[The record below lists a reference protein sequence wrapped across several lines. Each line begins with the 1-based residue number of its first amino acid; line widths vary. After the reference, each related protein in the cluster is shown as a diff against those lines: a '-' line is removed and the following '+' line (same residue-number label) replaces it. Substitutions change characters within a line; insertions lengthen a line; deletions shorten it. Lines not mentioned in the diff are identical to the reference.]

1 MIEEESFN
9 ELRSCIYVS
18 EAQRARFCQ
27 LLINIVLA
35 TDIEN
40 KELQKLRKIRWDK
53 AFHPTGSTTPL
64 HIAEGVVLNDINR
77 KATIV
82 IEHIMQASDV
92 AHTMQHWHIY
102 CKWNENLFQEMYEAF
117 TAGRADRDPAEF
129 WYRGEIGFLDNYVIP
144 MAKKLKEC
152 GVFGGYADECLQYA
166 LGNREEW
173 VVKGEDIV
181 AAMRTVGKTNL
192 ESHRPIISRTA

>member
-1 MIEEESFN
+1 M
-9 ELRSCIYVS
+9 LRTQCNT
-18 EAQRARFCQ
+18 C
-27 LLINIVLA
+27 
-35 TDIEN
+35 T
-40 KELQKLRKIRWDK
+40 
-53 AFHPTGSTTPL
+53 
-64 HIAEGVVLNDINR
+64 
-77 KATIV
+77 
-82 IEHIMQASDV
+82 
-92 AHTMQHWHIY
+92 
-102 CKWNENLFQEMYEAF
+102 F
-117 TAGRADRDPAEF
+117 TANGTRIYFKKCTKPSQLDVRTEDPAEF